1 MSKLNKK
8 KYLRKR
14 IKSLEDLSK
23 RNCFRN
29 KNIKQ
34 QLKLAD
40 AAVKLAK
47 ESGDYSV
54 VVVERL
60 YLALCHSESHIQFK

>member
-8 KYLRKR
+8 KHLKQRV
-14 IKSLEDLSK
+14 KSLEILSK
-23 RNCFRN
+23 RDCLRN

-34 QLKLAD
+34 QLQLAD
-40 AAVKLAK
+40 AAAKLAK
-47 ESGDYSV
+47 ESGDYS